1 MAEQALVTFE
11 SVEREILTPEES
23 ERVTALT
30 ADIDITDVVCV
41 RGYGAGTQADIVRAS
56 RQALGNTRIYQT
68 DKETQELIAQ
78 FKGRLMKFKGLEKP
92 KLFAGSLRKELDWWQ
107 TKYSK
112 VTDFI
117 DAVSAK
123 FQAQINE
130 LKVDYNINTAA
141 LEANLK
147 HQRELLVYIKA
158 GKLALQ
164 EAREVTLPELQARAA
179 ETGSMGDAQAASDF
193 SVRCDEFELKLSR
206 LVSSLAITYIRTPQ
220 IHMLHG
226 TQNTSINTL
235 SELST
240 TAVALWLQEMQ
251 MALSLKHAEQANAMA
266 DSARELT
273 EGLFLSNIERTGQA
287 AIAAAQAAGK
297 GAIRAEVIVQG
308 TDRLIAALDQVAAA
322 WTQAVESSRAYEHD
336 LAENTRRI
344 ADHHS
349 RS

>member
-1 MAEQALVTFE
+1 MAEQSLVTFE
-11 SVEREILTPEES
+11 SVEREE
-23 ERVTALT
+23 LT
-30 ADIDITDVVCV
+30 AEENARVEALAAELDITDVACV
-41 RGYGAGTQADIVRAS
+41 RDYGADAQADIVRAA
-56 RQALGNTRIYQT
+56 RQTLGNTRIYQT

-78 FKGRLMKFKGLEKP
+78 FKGRLTKFKTLKGP
-92 KLFAGSLRKELDWWQ
+92 SLSVFRGEFDWWQ
-107 TKYSK
+107 TKFQK
-112 VTDFI
+112 VTAFI
-117 DAVSAK
+117 DTASAK
-123 FQAQINE
+123 FAAQINE
-130 LKVDYNINTAA
+130 LKVDYNINSEA
-141 LEANLK
+141 LKANLK
-147 HQRELLVYIKA
+147 HQRNLLVLIRA
-158 GKLALQ
+158 GKLCLQ
-164 EAREVTLPELQARAA
+164 KARGVTLPALQAKAG
-179 ETGSMGDAQAASDF
+179 ETGSMGDAQAANDF

-220 IHMLHG
+220 INMLHG

-273 EGLFLSNIERTGQA
+273 EGLFMSNIERTGQA
-287 AIAAAQAAGK
+287 AEAAAQAAGK

-308 TDRLIAALDQVAAA
+308 TDKLIAALDKVAAA

-344 ADHHS
+344 AEQQKAS
-349 RS
+349 A

>member
-1 MAEQALVTFE
+1 MAEQSLVTFE
-11 SVEREILTPEES
+11 SVDLEELTAEENA
-23 ERVTALT
+23 RVEALT
-30 ADIDITDVVCV
+30 AEINITDVAYV
-41 RGYGAGTQADIVRAS
+41 RSYGAGAQEGIVRAA

-68 DKETQELIAQ
+68 DKATQELISQ
-78 FKGRLMKFKGLEKP
+78 FKGRLTKFK
-92 KLFAGSLRKELDWWQ
+92 SLKMPTLSRFRNEIDWWQ
-107 TKYSK
+107 TKFQK
-112 VTDFI
+112 VTVFI
-117 DAVSAK
+117 DAAAAN
-123 FQAQINE
+123 FAAQINE
-130 LKVDYNINTAA
+130 LKVDYNINTEA
-141 LEANLK
+141 LKANLK
-147 HQRELLVYIKA
+147 HQRDLLVFIKA
-158 GKLALQ
+158 GKLAL
-164 EAREVTLPELQARAA
+164 LQARGETLPALQAKAA
-179 ETGSMGDAQAASDF
+179 ETGAVGDAQAANDF

-220 IHMLHG
+220 INMLHG

-266 DSARELT
+266 NSARELT

-287 AIAAAQAAGK
+287 AEAAAQAAGK

-308 TDRLIAALDQVAAA
+308 TDKLLAALDKVAAA

-336 LAENTRRI
+336 LADNTRRI
-344 ADHHS
+344 AEHQS